1 MFSTLGKGIYRLILS
16 FVSDWYFRSQEEAE
30 RIDALAE
37 EIGITQNLRNS
48 FNPILSVIL
57 VALDAPA
64 IFMRTKALKALGQI
78 VTSDPRILSAVRT
91 VYILFRVE

>member
-1 MFSTLGKGIYRLILS
+1 
-16 FVSDWYFRSQEEAE
+16 
-30 RIDALAE
+30 LAE
-37 EIGITQNLRNS
+37 EIGTIQNLRNS

-78 VTSDPRILSAVRT
+78 VTSDSTILSAVRA
-91 VYILFRVE
+91 VYNRFCVDQFYVCLFSLMSVEALKVIFLIVHRLSVMLLLS

>member
-1 MFSTLGKGIYRLILS
+1 
-16 FVSDWYFRSQEEAE
+16 
-30 RIDALAE
+30 LAE
-37 EIGITQNLRNS
+37 EIGTIQNLRNS

-78 VTSDPRILSAVRT
+78 VTSDSTILSAVRA
-91 VYILFRVE
+91 VYTRLCGDPFYICLFSPMFVEALKVIFLIVHQLSVMLLLS